1 MIFFLWLNFIKENIM
16 LKILSTIKLIISLAL
31 SFVGA
36 LLKFVNEGIKPIT
49 DETKTNKD
57 NEIQAKISNGLAVA
71 VKYIGLAQTY
81 INKI

>member
-1 MIFFLWLNFIKENIM
+1 MG
-16 LKILSTIKLIISLAL
+16 KILVTVKLIVSLLL

-57 NEIQAKISNGLAVA
+57 NEIQAKVSSALTKA

-81 INKI
+81 INKM